1 MKRTPNA
8 RGDRDSDRDAYTF
21 TSSTEDTTHQTYR
34 HAPATRAVDA
44 CVVAV
49 NNHAPATR
57 ASRCL
62 SPFRSESVVTINQV
76 CGCAIS
82 WLKNCNASRR
92 TA

>member
-44 CVVAV
+44 CVVLLTIMRQP
-49 NNHAPATR
+49 HAPAV
-57 ASRCL
+57 ASHRSVQNRL
-62 SPFRSESVVTINQV
+62 SP
-76 CGCAIS
+76 
-82 WLKNCNASRR
+82 
-92 TA
+92 